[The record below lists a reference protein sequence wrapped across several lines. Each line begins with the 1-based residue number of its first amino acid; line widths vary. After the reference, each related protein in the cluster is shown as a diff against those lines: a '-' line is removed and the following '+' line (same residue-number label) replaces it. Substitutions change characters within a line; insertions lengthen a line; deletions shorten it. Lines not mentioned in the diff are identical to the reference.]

1 MLGCL
6 GWLGSWGCRHIS
18 SLPAARRRRRR
29 LGLHIESQ
37 RLRFLLVLSSTW
49 LERHQLLPALFR
61 KEHAC
66 MTPPLLYQA
75 ELKAARACRCACLCD
90 ADPSP
95 VTFKVFHG
103 TTGGSARPLQVDLQI
118 AEASCVC
125 KLSQCQTR
133 PLGSGRTH
141 CSCQGRLCWT
151 DGTPCLLSKGQPGLD
166 SDVNSCGFHWPVV
179 QGKTEFG
186 CSVPAASTAKSF
198 LRRNAS

>member
-1 MLGCL
+1 
-6 GWLGSWGCRHIS
+6 
-18 SLPAARRRRRR
+18 
-29 LGLHIESQ
+29 
-37 RLRFLLVLSSTW
+37 
-49 LERHQLLPALFR
+49 
-61 KEHAC
+61 

-151 DGTPCLLSKGQPGLD
+151 DGTPCLLPRGSRGSILM
-166 SDVNSCGFHWPVV
+166 STAV
-179 QGKTEFG
+179 
-186 CSVPAASTAKSF
+186 ASTGPSF
-198 LRRNAS
+198 RVKRNLVALFRLQAPQKLSATKRKLLNIRQKLHPILSSFPE